1 MNKKIKKIMACLM
14 ATASL
19 ATGMVGLSASAY
31 TSADSYSEF
40 TWYIEGTDA
49 KAKLKNTSGTSRYA
63 QVVVFSWGLDGSY
76 KGQSTPGY
84 GNISNNGLV
93 STSGTPYGTS
103 YEFDG
108 TLYLTGLPQG
118 TPISTWVKTLSR

>member
-1 MNKKIKKIMACLM
+1 MNKKFKKFAACLM

-19 ATGMVGLSASAY
+19 AIGMVGMSASAY
-31 TSADSYSEF
+31 TATDSYSKF
-40 TWYIEGTDA
+40 TWWIDGTDA
-49 KAKLKNTSGTSRYA
+49 KATLKNTSGTPRYG

-76 KGQSTPGY
+76 KGQSTPAEGV
-84 GNISNNGLV
+84 IPNNG
-93 STSGTPYGTS
+93 SITTSGTPYGTS

-108 TLYLTGLPQG
+108 TLYLTGAPQG